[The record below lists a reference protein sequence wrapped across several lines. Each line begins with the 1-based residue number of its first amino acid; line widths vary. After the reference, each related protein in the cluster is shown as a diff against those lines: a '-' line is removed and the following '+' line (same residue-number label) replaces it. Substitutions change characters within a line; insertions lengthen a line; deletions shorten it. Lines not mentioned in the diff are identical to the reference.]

1 MRITYICKILS
12 FFLNIQII
20 VFAQYNQSAQPKP
33 PTIEDKSRWLKQ
45 GRELPTREL
54 LQPTLDSEL
63 GSFVPKEGKDLAGEM
78 RGAASDVLADI
89 ARRWIA
95 SFSLYYPN
103 VHISVPPPYSGQVG
117 AKELVK
123 GDVDFALVSRELV
136 PSDVVA
142 FRAKFGY
149 SPLSIPIMGGT
160 YRHFGFLD
168 AVAFFVNKDN
178 PINELTFKQ
187 LDGLLSTTNYRGS
200 VPIRTWDQLGLKGEW
215 TDKKIEV
222 YAVKPW
228 NGFEEFVRERV
239 LCTDDIT
246 YKRGEWRKD
255 LHFSETVFPIS
266 PAVASDKY
274 AIGYSGLAYLT
285 PGVKLI
291 AVSDS
296 ETGRIVP
303 PTYDEIAKANYPL
316 SRLVYVNINKNPL
329 KDINPI
335 LKEFIRFIVSKEG
348 QSVVLDQAV
357 YIPLRGTQSLNSL
370 SLLGVK

>member
-1 MRITYICKILS
+1 
-12 FFLNIQII
+12 
-20 VFAQYNQSAQPKP
+20 
-33 PTIEDKSRWLKQ
+33 
-45 GRELPTREL
+45 
-54 LQPTLDSEL
+54 
-63 GSFVPKEGKDLAGEM
+63 
-78 RGAASDVLADI
+78 
-89 ARRWIA
+89 
-95 SFSLYYPN
+95 
-103 VHISVPPPYSGQVG
+103 
-117 AKELVK
+117 
-123 GDVDFALVSRELV
+123 
-136 PSDVVA
+136 
-142 FRAKFGY
+142 
-149 SPLSIPIMGGT
+149 MGGT

-187 LDGLLSTTNYRGS
+187 LDGLLSTTYYRGS
-200 VPIRTWDQLGLKGEW
+200 APIRTWGQLGLKAEW
-215 TDKKIEV
+215 YDKKIEV

-239 LCTDDIT
+239 LCINNTT
-246 YKRGEWRKD
+246 AKRGEWRKD

-291 AVSDS
+291 AVSES

-316 SRLVYVNINKNPL
+316 SRLVYINLNKNPS
-329 KDINPI
+329 KVINPI
-335 LKEFIRFIVSKEG
+335 LNEFIRFIVSKEG

-357 YIPLRGTQSLNSL
+357 YIPLRVSQSAASL
-370 SLLGVK
+370 SLLGLN

>member
-12 FFLNIQII
+12 FFFSIQII

-63 GSFVPKEGKDLAGEM
+63 GSFVPKESKDLAGEM
-78 RGAASDVLADI
+78 RGAASDVLANI

-95 SFSLYYPN
+95 SFRLYYPN
-103 VHISVPPPYSGQVG
+103 VQISVPPPYSGQVG

-142 FRAKFGY
+142 FIDKFGY

-215 TDKKIEV
+215 TNKKIEV

-239 LCTDDIT
+239 LCTGDVT

-266 PAVASDKY
+266 PAVACDKY

-316 SRLVYVNINKNPL
+316 SRLVYININKNPV

-335 LKEFIRFIVSKEG
+335 LKEFIRFIVSQEG

-357 YIPLRGTQSLNSL
+357 YIPLRGTQSFNSL

>member
-1 MRITYICKILS
+1 MSKIKHYLA
-12 FFLNIQII
+12 FLI
-20 VFAQYNQSAQPKP
+20 VLATHVLGYAQYNQSAQPKP
-33 PTIEDKSRWLKQ
+33 PTVEDKARWSKQ

-54 LQPTLDSEL
+54 LQPTLDKEL
-63 GSFVPKEGKDLAGEM
+63 STFVPKESKDLAGDM
-78 RGAASDVLADI
+78 RGAASDVLADL
-89 ARRWIA
+89 ASRWIA
-95 SFSLYYPN
+95 AFRVYYPN

-123 GDVDFALVSRELV
+123 GDIDFALVSRELV
-136 PSDVVA
+136 PSDIVS
-142 FRAKFGY
+142 FRAKYGY
-149 SPLSIPIMGGT
+149 APLSIPIMGGT

-187 LDGLLSTTNYRGS
+187 LDGLLSTTYYRGS
-200 VPIRTWDQLGLKGEW
+200 APIRTWGQLGLKAEW
-215 TDKKIEV
+215 YDKKIEV

-239 LCTDDIT
+239 LCINNTT
-246 YKRGEWRKD
+246 VKRGEWRKD

-291 AVSDS
+291 AVSES

-316 SRLVYVNINKNPL
+316 SRLVYINLNKNPS
-329 KDINPI
+329 KVINPI
-335 LKEFIRFIVSKEG
+335 LNEFIRFIVSKEG

-357 YIPLRGTQSLNSL
+357 YIPLRVSQSAASL
-370 SLLGVK
+370 SLLGLN